1 MKIIYWIATLAM
13 CGIMLFSAQ
22 MYFRNTEMVRGFF
35 ESLDYPTYFVI
46 PLAIAKI
53 LGVITILTNK
63 IKWLKEWAYAGF
75 FFDMTLAFTAH
86 QVKDDGAWLFSGLG
100 LIFLIISYA
109 SGKKVRP

>member
-1 MKIIYWIATLAM
+1 MKIVYWVATLGM

-22 MYFRNTEMVRGFF
+22 MYFRNTDMVRDFF
-35 ESLDYPTYFVI
+35 ENLDYPTYLVI

-53 LGVITILTNK
+53 LGVLAILSNK

-75 FFDMTLAFTAH
+75 FFDMMLAFAAH
-86 QVKDDGAWLFSGLG
+86 HIKDDGQGLFATLG

>member
-22 MYFRNTEMVRGFF
+22 MYFFNTDMVRGFF
-35 ESLDYPTYFVI
+35 ESLDYPTYLVI

-53 LGVITILTNK
+53 CGIIVILTNK

-75 FFDMTLAFTAH
+75 FFDMVLAFTAH
-86 QVKDDGAWLFSGLG
+86 HIKDDGQGLFATLG
-100 LIFLIISYA
+100 LIFLIISYTT
-109 SGKKVRP
+109 SKKVRP